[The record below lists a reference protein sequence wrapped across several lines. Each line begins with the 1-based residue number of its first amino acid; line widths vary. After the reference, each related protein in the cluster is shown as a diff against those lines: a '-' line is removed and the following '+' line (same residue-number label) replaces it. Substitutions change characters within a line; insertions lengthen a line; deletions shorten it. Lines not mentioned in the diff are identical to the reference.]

1 MSETPAGTGRL
12 FRSLRAEGAAADS
25 AVPAL
30 SLDQAV
36 GLRTVT
42 LGSGSDAPAV
52 PLPAT
57 SPASTT
63 SAPAVSSV
71 PAAAGAVAAAAPAPA
86 QDPYL
91 EYAEVAPRLGD
102 VEVDEVDV
110 NGVDVDGIHVDAI
123 GVDGARQPRDIAG
136 TPAIVAATATSGRGA
151 HAAPGVRATGVW
163 LVVIGVTVVMGFA
176 DALVVNRTQLG
187 WLTGVSLLAASVYG
201 ALVVRRE
208 DALIAV
214 VAPPLAFFL
223 TTITAGQLTLPPT
236 GDLLVREA
244 FMIVTTLG
252 ANAIWI
258 FGSTIIALV
267 IVLIRRRS
275 TAPARPSPQ
284 P

>member
-1 MSETPAGTGRL
+1 MSETSAGTGRL
-12 FRSLRAEGAAADS
+12 FRSLRAEGAAADT

-42 LGSGSDAPAV
+42 LGGAADAPAPPAAAAAAV
-52 PLPAT
+52 P
-57 SPASTT
+57 SP
-63 SAPAVSSV
+63 
-71 PAAAGAVAAAAPAPA
+71 PAAAGVAAAGVAAAAAPSLA
-86 QDPYL
+86 ETPGL
-91 EYAEVAPRLGD
+91 EYAEVAPRPD
-102 VEVDEVDV
+102 
-110 NGVDVDGIHVDAI
+110 DVD
-123 GVDGARQPRDIAG
+123 DIAVAVSSADA
-136 TPAIVAATATSGRGA
+136 PAVLVTSGATGRGA
-151 HAAPGVRATGVW
+151 HAAPGVRASGVW

-187 WLTGVSLLAASVYG
+187 WLTGVALLAASVYG
-201 ALVVRRE
+201 AVVVRRE

-223 TTITAGQLTLPPT
+223 ATITAGQLTLPPT

-252 ANAIWI
+252 ANAAWI
-258 FGSTIIALV
+258 FGSTIVALV
-267 IVLIRRRS
+267 IVLIRRRRS
-275 TAPARPSPQ
+275 APATPSPQ

>member
-1 MSETPAGTGRL
+1 MAGTGRL
-12 FRSLRAEGAAADS
+12 FRSLRAEGSAADA

-42 LGSGSDAPAV
+42 LGSGSDTPAIPTPAPA
-52 PLPAT
+52 PAS
-57 SPASTT
+57 SPAPVV
-63 SAPAVSSV
+63 ASV
-71 PAAAGAVAAAAPAPA
+71 PAAAGLVTAAPSLAE
-86 QDPYL
+86 DPHL
-91 EYAEVAPRLGD
+91 EYAEVAPRLD
-102 VEVDEVDV
+102 A
-110 NGVDVDGIHVDAI
+110 DGNDGHVDIAAAPA
-123 GVDGARQPRDIAG
+123 VVGAASAG
-136 TPAIVAATATSGRGA
+136 SPGRGA

-176 DALVVNRTQLG
+176 DALVVGRTQLG

-208 DALIAV
+208 DAIVAV
-214 VAPPLAFFL
+214 IAPPLAFFIA
-223 TTITAGQLTLPPT
+223 TITAGQLTLPPT

-252 ANAIWI
+252 ANAVWI
-258 FGSTIIALV
+258 FGSTIVALV
-267 IVLIRRRS
+267 IVLVRRRRS
-275 TAPARPSPQ
+275 APATPSPQ